1 MNAAIS
7 LTYILDKLVDL
18 LPLTYDQLQAMS
30 AKELRDDVA
39 KILGISKAYQLKKP
53 QLLDACWDALEN
65 VRNQLQVDQSER
77 DKGKEL
83 LQRLKKN
90 DDYIVPTTTVASA
103 AYGRLREIAQKG
115 ANLQEMKEAINGV
128 VAAIARSEM
137 RKFEFSTVKT
147 RRVDINRAM
156 QAAVDAEIPLLK
168 ETMEILVAY
177 FYSQLLSFQRDDSVE
192 LSKTYRQKVK
202 GKNSD
207 KTPIEITKI
216 VEDCHRTLDQLRTD
230 QEPHWTKVSVAAALG
245 TGRRMAEIHSLGS
258 FQVAGDYSLHFTG
271 QAKTRGAEDAKTDY
285 VIPTLFLAATL
296 KRAIDYLEEQG
307 RRLDPEVQKS
317 DRNAV
322 NKTYAMALSRAVG
335 KYPGITYKGLR
346 AIYAECQWALLP
358 ESEKVKTSQHR
369 KYSDWLGHIDK
380 DGSIDTTF
388 VSYMV
393 YNVTDIDAV
402 KKKLKKAKI

>member
-7 LTYILDKLVDL
+7 LTYILDKLTDL
-18 LPLTYDQLQAMS
+18 LPLTYEQLDGMTSKQ
-30 AKELRDDVA
+30 LRDDVA
-39 KILGISKAYQLKKP
+39 KILGINKAYQLKKS
-53 QLLDACWDALEN
+53 QLLDACWQGLEN
-65 VRNQLQVDQSER
+65 VRNQLQIDEATR
-77 DKGKEL
+77 DKAKVAL
-83 LQRLKKN
+83 SQLKKN
-90 DDYIVPTTTVASA
+90 EDYQIPVTEVANK
-103 AYGRLREIAQKG
+103 AYGRLRDIAQKG

-128 VAAIARSEM
+128 VAAISRVEM
-137 RKFEFSTVKT
+137 REFEFSTVKT
-147 RRVDINRAM
+147 RRVDIRKAM
-156 QAAVDAEIPLLK
+156 QAMVDSEIPLLK
-168 ETMEILVAY
+168 ETMQVLTEY

-202 GKNSD
+202 GKNTA
-207 KTPIEITKI
+207 KTPVEITSL
-216 VEDCHRTLDQLRTD
+216 VSDCQRTLDQLMAEK
-230 QEPHWTKVSVAAALG
+230 EPHWTKVSAAAALG

-258 FQVAGDYSLHFTG
+258 FEVAGDYQLHFTG

-285 VIPTLFLAATL
+285 IIPTLFPAATL
-296 KRAIDYLEEQG
+296 KRAIEYLGELE
-307 RRLDPEVQKS
+307 RRLDPEIQKR

-322 NKTYAMALSRAVG
+322 NKAYAMALSRAVD
-335 KYPGITYKGLR
+335 KYPGISYKGLR

-393 YNVTDIDAV
+393 YNVTDIEAV
-402 KKKLKKAKI
+402 KGQLRK

>member
-18 LPLTYDQLQAMS
+18 LPLTYDQLEAMTS
-30 AKELRDDVA
+30 KELRDDVA
-39 KILGISKAYQLKKP
+39 KILGIGKAYQLKKA

-65 VRNQLQVDQSER
+65 VRNQLQVNQRER
-77 DKGKEL
+77 EQAL
-83 LQRLKKN
+83 ITLSQLKKN
-90 DDYIVPTTTVASA
+90 EDYQIPIAEVANK
-103 AYGRLREIAQKG
+103 AYKRLREVAHKG
-115 ANLQEMKEAINGV
+115 TNLQEMKEAINGV
-128 VAAIARSEM
+128 VASIARTEM
-137 RKFEFSTVKT
+137 REFEFSTVKT
-147 RRVDINRAM
+147 RRVDIKKAM
-156 QAAVDAEIPLLK
+156 EAAVDAEIPLLK
-168 ETMEILVAY
+168 ETMQVLTEY

-202 GKNSD
+202 GKNTA
-207 KTPIEITKI
+207 KTPVEITPL
-216 VEDCHRTLDQLRTD
+216 VEDCHRTLEQLMTN

-258 FQVAGDYSLHFTG
+258 FEVAGDYQLHFTG
-271 QAKTRGAEDAKTDY
+271 QAKTRGAEDAKTNY
-285 VIPTLFLAATL
+285 VIPTLFPAATL
-296 KRAIDYLEEQG
+296 KRAIEYLEELE
-307 RRLDPEVQKS
+307 RRLDPEEQKR

-322 NKTYAMALSRAVG
+322 NKAYAMALSRAVG
-335 KYPGITYKGLR
+335 KYPGISYKGLR

-358 ESEKVKTSQHR
+358 DTEKVKTSQHR

-393 YNVTDIDAV
+393 YNVTDIEAV
-402 KKKLKKAKI
+402 KGQLRK

>member
-1 MNAAIS
+1 MHKRAEAKAA
-7 LTYILDKLVDL
+7 
-18 LPLTYDQLQAMS
+18 
-30 AKELRDDVA
+30 
-39 KILGISKAYQLKKP
+39 LK
-53 QLLDACWDALEN
+53 N
-65 VRNQLQVDQSER
+65 
-77 DKGKEL
+77 
-83 LQRLKKN
+83 LKKN
-90 DDYIVPTTTVASA
+90 DDYSIPIEIVASA
-103 AYGRLREIAQKG
+103 AYGRLREIAQKR
-115 ANLQEMKEAINGV
+115 ANLQEMKEATNGI
-128 VAAIARSEM
+128 VATIARSEM

-216 VEDCHRTLDQLRTD
+216 VEDCHRTLDQLMAEK
-230 QEPHWTKVSVAAALG
+230 EPHWTKVSVAAALG

-258 FQVAGDYSLHFTG
+258 FEVAGDYSLHFTG

-285 VIPTLFLAATL
+285 IIPTLFPATTL
-296 KRAIDYLEEQG
+296 KRAIDYLEEKE
-307 RRLDPEVQKS
+307 RRLDPEVQKR

-322 NKTYAMALSRAVG
+322 NKAYAMALSRAVD
-335 KYPGITYKGLR
+335 KYPGISYKGLR

-393 YNVTDIDAV
+393 YNVTDIEAV
-402 KKKLKKAKI
+402 KRQLRKST